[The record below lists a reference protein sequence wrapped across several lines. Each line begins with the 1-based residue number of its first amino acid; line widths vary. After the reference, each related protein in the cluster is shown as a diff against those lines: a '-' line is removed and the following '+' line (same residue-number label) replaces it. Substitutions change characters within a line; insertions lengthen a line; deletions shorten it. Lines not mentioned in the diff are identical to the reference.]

1 MYDLLYGAK
10 LTIIY
15 EGGNSF
21 FTYFFCLSF
30 CSNKMNLNCK
40 SFFFSH

>member
-21 FTYFFCLSF
+21 FTYFLFKFL
-30 CSNKMNLNCK
+30 
-40 SFFFSH
+40 

>member
-21 FTYFFCLSF
+21 FTYFFVYVSVVI
-30 CSNKMNLNCK
+30 K
-40 SFFFSH
+40 

>member
-21 FTYFFCLSF
+21 FTYFFLF
-30 CSNKMNLNCK
+30 KFL
-40 SFFFSH
+40 